1 MKVYIIRHGET
12 EYNTQRRYQGIT
24 DVPLSEHGLK
34 MLCRAD
40 FAPKRVYVSPLT
52 RARQTAA
59 ALFPDAEQIPIPELK
74 EMDFGDFEGKT
85 HDEMTNNADY
95 IRWIESGGMAVVP
108 NGECKEQFADR
119 VAAGFQRI
127 VDRELAAGA
136 DTIVIVAHG
145 GTQMAVLERFNETGW
160 SYYSGLAS
168 YAGGWILEIDGDV
181 WRTSKKGTIAGT
193 VSYLREQ

>member
-12 EYNTQRRYQGIT
+12 EYNTNRRYQGIS
-24 DVPLSEHGLK
+24 DIPLSENGLN

-40 FAPKRVYVSPLT
+40 FAPNRVYVSPLT

-59 ALFPDAEQIPIPELK
+59 ALFPDAEQIPIPELQ
-74 EMDFGDFEGKT
+74 EMDFGNFEGKT
-85 HDEMTNNADY
+85 HDEMINDEDY
-95 IRWIESGGMAVVP
+95 IRWIESGGLAVVP
-108 NGECKEQFADR
+108 GGECKAQFVDR

-127 VDRELAAGA
+127 IDTELAARA
-136 DTIVIVAHG
+136 DTVVIVAHG

-160 SYYSGLAS
+160 DYYSGLAS
-168 YAGGWILEIDGDV
+168 FAGGWILDIDGDV
-181 WRTSKKGTIAGT
+181 WRANRKGTIAGT

>member
-12 EYNTQRRYQGIT
+12 EYNTNRRYQGIS
-24 DVPLSEHGLK
+24 DIPLSEHGLN

-40 FAPKRVYVSPLT
+40 FAPNRVYVSPLI

-74 EMDFGDFEGKT
+74 EMDFGNFEGKT
-85 HDEMTNNADY
+85 HDEMINDEDY
-95 IRWIESGGMAVVP
+95 IRWLESSGEADVP
-108 NGECKEQFADR
+108 HGECKAQFVDR
-119 VAAGFQRI
+119 VAAGFQKI

-136 DTIVIVAHG
+136 DTVVIVAHG
-145 GTQMAVLERFNETGW
+145 GTQMAVLERFSETGYD
-160 SYYSGLAS
+160 YYSGLAS
-168 YAGGWILEIDGDV
+168 YAEGWILEIDGDK
-181 WRTSKKGTIAGT
+181 WRTSRKGNIVGT